1 MTTLARRA
9 VHNARHLVGGR
20 VCAQATRGV
29 YVLLLARSLDTAA
42 YGSLA
47 FAQASYLVLLPF
59 VALGTREVVA
69 GAMGR
74 SRAEGEL
81 AAAQALGLRAIS
93 LMVCGI
99 LLTLFATTQDDPG
112 RRQLLLVALFALAG
126 RATATWAEHVMVAC
140 ERSELVLRQ
149 EITFR
154 PIEVAVAL
162 GVLLAD
168 GTALGLMAV
177 HAIVWL
183 AQGVAGLWLVQ
194 SRLFPVEVSLALP
207 DAARMTR
214 SGAGAFAA
222 SSASTWILSG
232 PLLLFEA
239 FDGTPERMGQL
250 ALALQVLRLVSAW
263 PALIGQATLPVLSDS
278 TRAPTGEHTRF
289 LESLLQWA
297 STAGGAIALGGA
309 GLSPIVVPLIFGPR
323 FAPAGSLLGLALL
336 ATPLAAVVTTLSQA
350 ALARRRFGLAA
361 GAAAC
366 GLAAWLV
373 ASLAALAG
381 HREAALLGAVLVG
394 LAVWTAVLTAVLLP
408 EWGVRARPVIVA
420 PLVVIGMGWAGYTA
434 LEPLHRGAAWAA
446 LATAAA
452 MLAGRLA
459 RGSGTGV
466 RALAVAERLTGES

>member
-1 MTTLARRA
+1 MLARRA
-9 VHNARHLVGGR
+9 LHNARHLVGGR
-20 VCAQATRGV
+20 VCAQATRAM
-29 YVLLLARSLDTAA
+29 YVLVLARSLDAAA

-69 GAMGR
+69 AAMGR
-74 SRAEGEL
+74 SRAEGER

-93 LMVCGI
+93 LIVCGV
-99 LLTLFATTQDDPG
+99 LLTLVAAAQDDPG

-162 GVLLAD
+162 GVLLT
-168 GTALGLMAV
+168 GGNALGLMMV
-177 HAIVWL
+177 HGIVWL
-183 AQGVAGLWLVQ
+183 AQGIAGLWLVG
-194 SRLFPVEVSLALP
+194 SRLFPVEVSLAWQ
-207 DAARMTR
+207 DAARMLR

-222 SSASTWILSG
+222 SSASIWILSG

-239 FDGTPERMGQL
+239 FGGTPERMGQL

-278 TRAPTGEHTRF
+278 RRATTGEHARF

-297 STAGGAIALGGA
+297 STAGGAIALAGA
-309 GLSPIVVPLIFGPR
+309 GLSPIVVPMVFGPR
-323 FAPAGSLLGLALL
+323 FAPAGSLLGLAML
-336 ATPLAAVVTTLSQA
+336 AIPLAAVATTLSQA

-373 ASLAALAG
+373 ASFAALAG
-381 HREAALLGAVLVG
+381 YGEAALLWAVLTG
-394 LAVWTAVLTAVLLP
+394 LAVWTTVLAAILLP
-408 EWGVRARPVIVA
+408 QWGVRARPAVVA
-420 PLVVIGMGWAGYTA
+420 PLVVIGIGWAGYTA
-434 LEPLHRGAAWAA
+434 LEPLHMGAAWAA
-446 LATAAA
+446 LAAAA
-452 MLAGRLA
+452 AVLAGRLA
-459 RGSGTGV
+459 RASGIDLRPSPSPG
-466 RALAVAERLTGES
+466 A

>member
-1 MTTLARRA
+1 VTTLARRA
-9 VHNARHLVGGR
+9 FDNARHLLGGR
-20 VCAQATRGV
+20 LCAQAMRGV

-74 SRAEGEL
+74 SRAEGER
-81 AAAQALGLRAIS
+81 AAAQALGLRTAS
-93 LMVCGI
+93 LIICGI
-99 LLTLFATTQDDPG
+99 LLSFLATTQDDPG
-112 RRQLLLVALFALAG
+112 RRQLLLVALVALAG
-126 RATATWAEHVMVAC
+126 RAIATWAEHVMVAC

-162 GVLLAD
+162 GVLLTD
-168 GTALGLMAV
+168 GTPLGLMVV

-194 SRLFPVEVSLALP
+194 SRLFPVEVSLAWP
-207 DAARMTR
+207 DAARLTR

-239 FDGTPERMGQL
+239 FEGTPERMGQL
-250 ALALQVLRLVSAW
+250 ALALQVVRLVSAW
-263 PALIGQATLPVLSDS
+263 PALIGQATLPVLSDAR
-278 TRAPTGEHTRF
+278 RAPGEHTRL
-289 LESLLQWA
+289 LESLLQGA
-297 STAGGAIALGGA
+297 STGGGVIALGGA
-309 GLSPIVVPLIFGPR
+309 GLSPILVRWLFGPR

-336 ATPLAAVVTTLSQA
+336 ATPLAAVATTLSQA
-350 ALARRRFGLAA
+350 ALARRRFGLAS

-373 ASLAALAG
+373 ASFGALAV
-381 HREAALLGAVLVG
+381 HTEPALLGAVLVG
-394 LAVWTAVLTAVLLP
+394 LAVWTAVLGAVLLP
-408 EWGVRARPVIVA
+408 EWGLRARPVIVV

-434 LEPLHRGAAWAA
+434 LEPFHDGAAWAA
-446 LATAAA
+446 LATAGAV
-452 MLAGRLA
+452 LAGRLA
-459 RGSGTGV
+459 RGSGTHV
-466 RALAVAERLTGES
+466 RALAVAGRLTGES